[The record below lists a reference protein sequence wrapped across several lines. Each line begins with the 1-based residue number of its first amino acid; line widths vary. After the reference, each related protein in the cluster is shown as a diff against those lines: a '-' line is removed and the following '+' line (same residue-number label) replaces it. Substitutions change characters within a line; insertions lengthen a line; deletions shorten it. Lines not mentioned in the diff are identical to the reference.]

1 MFSYISVVMV
11 ENVGCCTGGRGEG
24 EEVKQE
30 KAKKKKKNSLLK
42 LGRIASRHNLFRM
55 KPGQ

>member
-1 MFSYISVVMV
+1 MV

-30 KAKKKKKNSLLK
+30 KAKKKKKTSLLK
-42 LGRIASRHNLFRM
+42 LGRRASRHNLFRM

>member
-1 MFSYISVVMV
+1 MMV

-30 KAKKKKKNSLLK
+30 KAKKKKNQLAKT
-42 LGRIASRHNLFRM
+42 
-55 KPGQ
+55 GQESFKT